1 MRITTIRVYR
11 IRIPFRPLGS
21 RWVGRNRP
29 PHLDST
35 VVALETDRQLTGYGE
50 SCPIGAVYLP
60 AFARGLRACIGEM
73 APALLG
79 QDPTDTGRI
88 YAIMNRAL
96 SGHYYAK
103 AAIDIACWDLLGK
116 FTGLPISHLL
126 GGRFTREVPVYASI
140 PLDTPEKMS
149 ETLELKRQDGFSRFQ
164 VKVGGHPV
172 EDVNRVRRLLG
183 SGMHAETF
191 MVDANRGW
199 SKADA
204 LRILRALGDA
214 DCYIE
219 QPCETYR
226 ECLTV
231 RRHCNHPVILDEVL
245 DTPRDLA
252 RAIEDDALDGM
263 VIKITHAGGITPAR
277 ILRDLCAAHGIKM
290 RLEDTAGTEFTR
302 AAQAQLAAATPLDQQ
317 LGSYTFCTP
326 LSPVAHGAPEYRN
339 GHLILNDEPGLG
351 IVPDPSGLGDALAV
365 YGEGSG

>member
-1 MRITTIRVYR
+1 MKITAIKVYQ
-11 IRIPFRPLGS
+11 IQIPFLPLGS
-21 RWVGRNRP
+21 RWIGRNKP
-29 PHLDST
+29 SHLDST
-35 VVALETDRQLTGYGE
+35 VVALETDQQLTGYGE

-60 AFARGLRACIGEM
+60 AFANGLRACIGEM

-79 QDPTDTGRI
+79 QDPTDIDQI

-96 SGHYYAK
+96 FGHYYAK

-116 FTGLPISHLL
+116 FTSLPISHLL
-126 GGRFTREVPVYASI
+126 GGRFINEVPVYASI
-140 PLDTPEKMS
+140 PLDTPERMS
-149 ETLELKRQDGFSRFQ
+149 KTLELKRQDGFSRFQ
-164 VKVGGHPV
+164 VKVGSNPV
-172 EDVNRVRRLLG
+172 DDVNRVRMLLG
-183 SGMHAETF
+183 SNIHAETF

-204 LRILRALGDA
+204 LRITKALGDV

-219 QPCETYR
+219 QPCKTYL

-231 RRHCNHPVILDEVL
+231 RKYCVHPMILDEVL

-252 RAIEDDALDGM
+252 RAIDDDALDGM

-317 LGSYTFCTP
+317 LGSYTFFNNMP
-326 LSPVAHGAPEYRN
+326 SAAHGAPEFRH
-339 GHLILNDEPGLG
+339 GHLIMNDEPGLG
-351 IVPDPSGLGDALAV
+351 IVPDKSKLGDALVV
-365 YGEGSG
+365 YGEGT